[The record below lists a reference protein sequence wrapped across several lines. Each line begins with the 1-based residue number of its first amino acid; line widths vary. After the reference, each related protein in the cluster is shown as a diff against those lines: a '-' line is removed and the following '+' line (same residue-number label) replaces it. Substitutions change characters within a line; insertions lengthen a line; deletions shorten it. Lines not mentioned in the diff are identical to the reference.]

1 MMNEDVRDSWV
12 DGDLGDA
19 WLVLN
24 SGDVCTSTVRR
35 GDVEDALPDLGDA
48 WLTLDGMDVG
58 DTSPALLNGEVVRST
73 SPGLL
78 KGDAG
83 VGITSPVLSAETG
96 EAPRGTRPL
105 A

>member
-48 WLTLDGMDVG
+48 
-58 DTSPALLNGEVVRST
+58 SPALLNGEVVRST